1 MGSNMT
7 MFVVA
12 VVVVVIAVIVVI
24 VGVRKY
30 RGGNDRDGQPIG
42 GNASAT
48 AFTNPMYEEGN
59 SAAVNGG
66 DDTGYMDVGA
76 AH

>member
-1 MGSNMT
+1 

-12 VVVVVIAVIVVI
+12 VVVVVIAVIVAI

-30 RGGNDRDGQPIG
+30 RGGDSSDPPIGGHG

-48 AFTNPMYEEGN
+48 AFANPMYEEGN
-59 SAAVNGG
+59 GAAMSGG